1 MKRLAILGASGHGK
15 VVAEIAELLGWSEI
29 VFFDDAWPTITQ
41 NGPWPISGNSQDL
54 ENAASKFEG
63 IIVAIGNNATR
74 LTLSKEIRT
83 KEFPLTTLI
92 HPKAIVSHY
101 ASIDDGSVVMAG
113 AIINPF
119 AKIGL
124 AAIINTSATI
134 DHDCRLGDGVHVSP
148 GAHLAG
154 AVSVGHRTWIGI
166 GAVIKQCLHIGVDT
180 IVGAGSAVVN
190 DISDHQTI
198 VGIPGKEISQHDK

>member
-15 VVAEIAELLGWSEI
+15 VVAEIAELSGWTEI

-41 NGPWPISGNSQDL
+41 NGPWPVAGNSQDL
-54 ENAASKFEG
+54 ESAASQFEG

-74 LTLSKEIRT
+74 LTKSKEIRT
-83 KEFPLTTLI
+83 KGLSLITLI

-101 ASIDDGSVVMAG
+101 ATIDDGSVVMAG
-113 AIINPF
+113 AVINPF
-119 AKIGL
+119 TKIGL

-134 DHDCRLGDGVHVSP
+134 DHDCMIQDGVHVSP

-154 AVSVGHRTWIGI
+154 AVSVGECTWIGI
-166 GAVIKQCLHIGVDT
+166 GASIKQYISIGKNTV
-180 IVGAGSAVVN
+180 IGAGSVIVKN
-190 DISDHQTI
+190 IPDGQTVI
-198 VGIPGKEISQHDK
+198 GVPGKSRNNTQK